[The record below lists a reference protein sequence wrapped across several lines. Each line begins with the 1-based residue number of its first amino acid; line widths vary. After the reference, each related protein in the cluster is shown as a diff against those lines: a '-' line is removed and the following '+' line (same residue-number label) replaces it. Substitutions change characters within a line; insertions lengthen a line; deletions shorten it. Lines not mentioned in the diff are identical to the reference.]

1 MSKPQLKHR
10 IVSAGVVV
18 LACIA
23 AVELAGAAYFYWASG
38 RLIYLGRAPAAA
50 SEQAA
55 PAPDKGIRHRL
66 HPYFGF
72 AGPYEQQIGSLHT
85 NSLGFLQREPVTIPF
100 TPDANDVVVAVFG
113 GSVAE
118 KLVIAD
124 AGGVPLREALQ
135 ARPSLT
141 GKNVVLL
148 SLAQG
153 AAKQPQ
159 QLLSLAYLLG
169 IGQRIDL
176 VINIDGFNEFTMAY
190 ENHRV
195 GLDPALPAAQMMI
208 PLAMEI
214 AESPSSARYY
224 ELVGR
229 WLSTRE
235 AVSRSSEA
243 LRRARTGVGLV
254 IAYVGA
260 MWNRRA
266 YANATRDYSALMAN
280 SRNWL
285 ALRERLGLDLPVRI
299 SDAQIFPALFD
310 LWLRSSQQM
319 RVLTEAQ
326 QIRYLH
332 VIQPN
337 QYYSKHPFTP
347 HEREIAL
354 AKDETIGYRQ
364 GVELGYALLTSRSA
378 VLKENGIVS
387 AIGLFDTVSD
397 EVYSD
402 SCCHYTA
409 TGETLFA
416 RFIAIE
422 AEHRLSPERR

>member
-1 MSKPQLKHR
+1 MKHR
-10 IVSAGVVV
+10 IASAGAVV
-18 LACIA
+18 LACVA
-23 AVELAGAAYFYWASG
+23 AVELAGVAYFYWATG
-38 RLIYLGRAPAAA
+38 GLIYLGRAPAAVI
-50 SEQAA
+50 EQAA
-55 PAPDKGIRHRL
+55 PVPDKRIRHRL

-72 AGPYEQQIGSLHT
+72 AGPYEQQVGSLHT

-100 TPDANDVVVAVFG
+100 TPGANDVVVVVFG

-124 AGGVPLREALQ
+124 AGGLPLREALQ

-141 GKNVVLL
+141 GKNIVLL

-169 IGQRIDL
+169 IGQHIDL

-190 ENHRV
+190 ENHRL
-195 GLDPALPAAQMMI
+195 GLDPVLPAAQMMI
-208 PLAMEI
+208 PLTMEI
-214 AESPSSARYY
+214 ADAPSSARYY

-235 AVSRSSEA
+235 AVGRSSES
-243 LRRARTGVGLV
+243 LRRVRTGVGLV
-254 IAYVGA
+254 IAYVRA
-260 MWNRRA
+260 MWNRKA
-266 YANATRDYSALMAN
+266 FANATRDYSALMTN

-299 SDAQIFPALFD
+299 SDAQVFPALFD

-319 RVLTEAQ
+319 RVLTEGQ

-332 VIQPN
+332 VVQPN

-347 HEREIAL
+347 REREIAL
-354 AKDETIGYRQ
+354 AKEETMGYRQ
-364 GVELGYALLTSRSA
+364 GVELGYALLTARSA
-378 VLKENGIVS
+378 VLQENRIVS
-387 AIGLFDTVSD
+387 AIGLFDKVSD

-402 SCCHYTA
+402 NCCHYTA
-409 TGETLFA
+409 TGETLFTQ
-416 RFIAIE
+416 FIAIE
-422 AEHRLSPERR
+422 AEQRLAAKQ